1 MSQKPET
8 QAFRRTKIVA
18 TLGPAS
24 SSEETLAAM
33 IRAGLDVA
41 RINFS
46 HGSSDEHRQRIELV
60 RRLSADARKPVAVMI
75 DLPGPKIR
83 ALIPEAITLVTGQL
97 VHFALRDDA
106 EAAIGTT
113 LPEALMDVRPGER
126 ILLDDGRILL
136 NAQENDGRRLSA
148 VVQIGGQL
156 KPRKGINLPD
166 TKLSI
171 PTLTADDQRALDC
184 AVEYG
189 ADWVALSFVRDS
201 SAALT
206 VRNALAARGAAIPV
220 IAKIERPE
228 AVENID
234 AIVAA
239 FDGIMVARG
248 DLGVEMPLEDV
259 PRIQK
264 LLITAARVRGKPVI
278 TATEMLESMKENPR
292 PTRAEAGDVANAIL
306 DGTDAVMLSVETAAG
321 RYPVEAVQYMARI
334 ALATDRRLGER
345 FTNTV
350 SLQAGR
356 VIDSITHA
364 ACVLADTIDARA
376 VVIASRTGRTVRL
389 TARHRPQQL
398 IVAATNSVQTLNQ
411 LALVWGVYPLAMPEL
426 AADDDRLERATAR
439 VHEAAIIP
447 RDARMVLVAEHPV
460 MGREATPTLRVTG
473 LREDEIT

>member
-1 MSQKPET
+1 MSAKPDGL
-8 QAFRRTKIVA
+8 ALRRTKIVA

-24 SSEETLAAM
+24 SSDETLAAM

-46 HGSSDEHRQRIELV
+46 HGTADEHQQRIELV
-60 RRLSADARKPVAVMI
+60 RSLAARAKKPVAVMA

-83 ALIPEAITLVTGQL
+83 ALISEPIQLVTGQL
-97 VHFALRDDA
+97 VHFSLRDEVA
-106 EAAIGTT
+106 GQIAST

-136 NAQENDGRRLSA
+136 NAQENDGRTLSA
-148 VVQIGGQL
+148 VVQIGGPL

-171 PTLTADDQRALDC
+171 PTLTHDDQLALDC
-184 AVEYG
+184 AVRCG
-189 ADWVALSFVRDS
+189 VDWVALSFVRDA
-201 SAALT
+201 SAAQTL
-206 VRNALAARGAAIPV
+206 REALAARGASIPI

-228 AVENID
+228 AVDGIE
-234 AIVAA
+234 AIVEA

-264 LLITAARVRGKPVI
+264 LLITAARLRGKPVI

-321 RYPVEAVQYMARI
+321 RYPIEAVQYMARI

-345 FTNTV
+345 FSNTV
-350 SLQAGR
+350 ALQSGR
-356 VIDSITHA
+356 VIDSLTHA

-389 TARHRPQQL
+389 TARHRPEQL
-398 IVAATNSVQTLNQ
+398 VIAATSSHQTYNQ
-411 LALVWGVYPLAMPEL
+411 LALVWGVYPLEMPEVR
-426 AADDDRLERATAR
+426 DGEDRLEKASVA
-439 VHEAAIIP
+439 VHEAAVVP
-447 RDARMVLVAEHPV
+447 RDSRMVLVAEHPV
-460 MGREATPTLRVTG
+460 MGRLATPTLRVTG